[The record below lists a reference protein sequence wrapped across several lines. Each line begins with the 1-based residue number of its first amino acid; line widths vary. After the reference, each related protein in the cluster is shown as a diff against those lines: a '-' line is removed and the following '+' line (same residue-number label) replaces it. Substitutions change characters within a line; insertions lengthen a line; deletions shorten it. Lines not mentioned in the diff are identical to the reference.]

1 MVETS
6 DFVAVRRDY
15 LKSRSLGVSASW
27 SDWVGMLT
35 FLAL

>member
-6 DFVAVRRDY
+6 DFAEIDELEVAQ
-15 LKSRSLGVSASW
+15 LGRQRSW